1 MANTFGKR
9 LKHAWNAFVDKDPFE
24 TYTNGSEY
32 TSYTSS
38 LRPDRPRMS
47 GGNERS
53 IIAAI
58 YNRIAIDAAAIE
70 IKHVKLDQ
78 NDRFIGVVNS
88 GINTCLSI
96 EANVDQTGRAFI
108 QDAVMSMLDEGCVAL
123 VPIDTK
129 IDPTCSTTY
138 KIETIRTGKVL
149 QWRPNTVQVR
159 VYNDRKGIKEDIY
172 LPKKA
177 LGIVENPLY
186 AVMNEPNSTLQ
197 RLISKLNLLDSI
209 DAQSGFAKL
218 DIIMQ
223 LPYVIKTDAR
233 RKEAEDRIASIESQL
248 SGSKYGVAYTDGTE
262 KITQLNRPLSNNLMT
277 QIEYLTSM
285 LYSQLGI
292 TQTVLDGTADEQTM
306 LNYYNRTIEPI
317 LSSLSDEM
325 KRKFLSKTARS
336 QRQSIK
342 LFRDPFRLTPVNS
355 LAEISD
361 KLTRNEILSSN
372 EVRQLIGMKPSS
384 DPKADEL
391 RNSNISEAKDDNVN
405 KEVNVEKGKTN
416 G

>member
-233 RKEAEDRIASIESQL
+233 RKEAEDRIAAIESQL

-391 RNSNISEAKDDNVN
+391 RNSNISESKDDNVS
-405 KEVNVEKGKTN
+405 EEINVEKGKTN